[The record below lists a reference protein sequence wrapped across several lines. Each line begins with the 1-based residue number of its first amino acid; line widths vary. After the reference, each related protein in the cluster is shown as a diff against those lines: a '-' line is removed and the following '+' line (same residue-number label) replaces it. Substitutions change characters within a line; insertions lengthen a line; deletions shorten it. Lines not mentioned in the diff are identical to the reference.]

1 MVGVYA
7 PTNGMTADSSL
18 RRRAFQ
24 EQFLDYLTAISL
36 PALCAAMR
44 LPKRSI
50 PMTYGNSPALGRTS
64 MREAERLADA
74 ERRPATW
81 LASKL

>member
-24 EQFLDYLTAISL
+24 EQFLDYPDRHIHPGAVRGY
-36 PALCAAMR
+36 A

-64 MREAERLADA
+64 IRDA
-74 ERRPATW
+74 ERAGRR
-81 LASKL
+81 